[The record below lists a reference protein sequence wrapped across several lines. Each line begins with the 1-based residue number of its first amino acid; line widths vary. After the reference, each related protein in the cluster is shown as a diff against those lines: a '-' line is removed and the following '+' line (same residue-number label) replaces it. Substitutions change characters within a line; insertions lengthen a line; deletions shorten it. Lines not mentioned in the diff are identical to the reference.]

1 MSTTRNS
8 SYRVHVQDTTEA
20 EVASV
25 NIENGAMLHTTDA
38 LYMGHNGQNVIVYPQ
53 GGVKS
58 LGWARYLDTQY
69 TDVSPLSLVANTLTF
84 LPNNKGTVVRSHPS
98 IDFYQNGV
106 DQKIYGQNLN
116 DVYIITVQFRAQSP
130 NANQTHL
137 DLTIENGGGNIQ
149 NLEIALAYIKGN
161 ETPQF
166 FHNVF
171 HYYIDQNF
179 LNNGASININSHGG
193 TSTIWDIEYF
203 VQRTQNGSLS

>member
-1 MSTTRNS
+1 MESKNT

-20 EVASV
+20 VVSNV
-25 NIENGAMLHTTDA
+25 NIENGGMMRTDDA
-38 LYMGHNGQNVIVYPQ
+38 LYMGHNGRNVIVYPQ
-53 GGVKS
+53 QS
-58 LGWARYLDTQY
+58 ISSAGWARYMDTEY
-69 TDVSPLSLVANTLTF
+69 TAAAPLSLVADTLTI
-84 LPNNKGTVVRSHPS
+84 LPNNKGTVIRSHPS

-130 NANQTHL
+130 NANQAHL

-161 ETPQF
+161 ATPQF

-179 LNNGASININSHGG
+179 LDNGASIGINSHGG
-193 TSTIWDIEYF
+193 IATVWDIQYF
-203 VQRTQNGSLS
+203 IQRTQNGSLY

>member
-1 MSTTRNS
+1 MESKNT

-20 EVASV
+20 VVSNV
-25 NIENGAMLHTTDA
+25 NIENGGMMRTDDA
-38 LYMGHNGQNVIVYPQ
+38 LYMGHNGRNVIVYPQ
-53 GGVKS
+53 QS
-58 LGWARYLDTQY
+58 ISSAGWARYMDTEY
-69 TDVSPLSLVANTLTF
+69 TAAAPLSLVADTLTI
-84 LPNNKGTVVRSHPS
+84 LPNNKGTVIRSHPS

-130 NANQTHL
+130 NANQAHL

-161 ETPQF
+161 ATPQF

-179 LNNGASININSHGG
+179 LDNGASIGINSHGG
-193 TSTIWDIEYF
+193 IATVWDIEYF
-203 VQRTQNGSLS
+203 IQRTQNGTLY

>member
-20 EVASV
+20 EVSSV

-38 LYMGHNGQNVIVYPQ
+38 LYMGHNDVNKIVYPQ

-69 TDVSPLSLVANTLTF
+69 TEASPLSLVANTLTF

-179 LNNGASININSHGG
+179 LDNGASISINSHGG

>member
-1 MSTTRNS
+1 MATIRNT
-8 SYRVHVQDTTEA
+8 SYRVHVQDTNQA
-20 EVASV
+20 EVDSV
-25 NIENGAMLHTTDA
+25 NIENGAMLRTDDA
-38 LYMGHNGQNVIVYPQ
+38 LYMGHNNNNVIVYPQ

-69 TDVSPLSLVANTLTF
+69 TDVSPLSLVTDTLTT
-84 LPNNKGTVVRSHPS
+84 LPNNAGTVIRSHSS

-179 LNNGASININSHGG
+179 LDNGASISINSHGG

>member
-1 MSTTRNS
+1 MAKNTA
-8 SYRVHVQDTTEA
+8 YRVHVEDVSQSVVDN
-20 EVASV
+20 V
-25 NIENGAMLHTTDA
+25 NIEDGAMLRTDNY
-38 LYMGHNGQNVIVYPQ
+38 LYMGHNNQNVIVYPQ
-53 GGVKS
+53 TGGLN
-58 LGWARYLDTQY
+58 LGWARYIDTEY
-69 TDVSPLSLVANTLTF
+69 TAAVPLSLVADTLTL
-84 LPNNKGTVVRSHPS
+84 LPNNKGTVIRSHPS

-106 DQKIYGQNLN
+106 DSKIYGQNLN
-116 DVYIITVQFRAQSP
+116 DVYILTVQFRAQSP

-161 ETPQF
+161 ATPQF

-179 LNNGASININSHGG
+179 LDNGASVGINSHGG

-203 VQRTQNGSLS
+203 IQRTQNAG

>member
-20 EVASV
+20 EVSSV

-38 LYMGHNGQNVIVYPQ
+38 LYMGHNDVNKIVYPQ

-69 TDVSPLSLVANTLTF
+69 TEASPLSLVANTLTF

>member
-1 MSTTRNS
+1 MESKNT

-20 EVASV
+20 VVSNV
-25 NIENGAMLHTTDA
+25 NIENGGMMRTDDA
-38 LYMGHNGQNVIVYPQ
+38 LYMGHNGRNVIVYPQ
-53 GGVKS
+53 QS
-58 LGWARYLDTQY
+58 ISSAGWARYIDTEY
-69 TDVSPLSLVANTLTF
+69 TAAAPLSLVADTLTI
-84 LPNNKGTVVRSHPS
+84 LPNNKGTVIRSHPS

-116 DVYIITVQFRAQSP
+116 DVYILTVQFRAQSP
-130 NANQTHL
+130 NANQAHL

-161 ETPQF
+161 ATPQF

-179 LNNGASININSHGG
+179 LDNGASIGINSHGG
-193 TSTIWDIEYF
+193 IATVWDIEYF
-203 VQRTQNGSLS
+203 IQRTQNGTLY

>member
-1 MSTTRNS
+1 MPTTKNT
-8 SYRVHVQDTTEA
+8 SYKVHVFHTDQA
-20 EVASV
+20 EVDSV
-25 NIENGAMLHTTDA
+25 NIEQGAMLHTDEA
-38 LYMGHNGQNVIVYPQ
+38 LYMGHNGRNVIVYPQ
-53 GGVKS
+53 QS
-58 LGWARYLDTQY
+58 ISSAGWARYIDTEY
-69 TDVSPLSLVANTLTF
+69 TAAAPLSLATDTLTI
-84 LPNNKGTVVRSHPS
+84 LPNNKGTVIRSHSS

-116 DVYIITVQFRAQSP
+116 DVYILTVQFKAQAP

-161 ETPQF
+161 ATPQF

-179 LNNGASININSHGG
+179 LDNGASVGINSHGG

-203 VQRTQNGSLS
+203 IQRTQNGNLY

>member
-38 LYMGHNGQNVIVYPQ
+38 LYMGHNDVNKIVYPQ

>member
-1 MSTTRNS
+1 MESKNT

-20 EVASV
+20 VVSNV
-25 NIENGAMLHTTDA
+25 NIENGGMMRTDDA
-38 LYMGHNGQNVIVYPQ
+38 LYMGHNGRNVIVYPQ
-53 GGVKS
+53 QS
-58 LGWARYLDTQY
+58 ISSAGWARYMDTEY
-69 TDVSPLSLVANTLTF
+69 TAAAPLSLVADTLTI
-84 LPNNKGTVVRSHPS
+84 LPNNKGTVIRSHPS

-130 NANQTHL
+130 NANQAHL

-161 ETPQF
+161 ATPQF

-179 LNNGASININSHGG
+179 LDNGASIGINSHGG
-193 TSTIWDIEYF
+193 IATVWDIEYF
-203 VQRTQNGSLS
+203 IQRTQNGSLY

>member
-1 MSTTRNS
+1 MATIRNT
-8 SYRVHVQDTTEA
+8 SYRVHVQDTNQA
-20 EVASV
+20 EVDSV
-25 NIENGAMLHTTDA
+25 NIENGAMLRTDDA
-38 LYMGHNGQNVIVYPQ
+38 LYMGHNNNNVIVYPQ

-69 TDVSPLSLVANTLTF
+69 TDVSPLSLVTDTLTT
-84 LPNNKGTVVRSHPS
+84 LPNNAGTVIRSHSS

>member
-1 MSTTRNS
+1 MESKNT

-20 EVASV
+20 VVSSV
-25 NIENGAMLHTTDA
+25 NIENGAMMRTDDA
-38 LYMGHNGQNVIVYPQ
+38 LYMGHNGRNVIVYPQ
-53 GGVKS
+53 QS
-58 LGWARYLDTQY
+58 ISSAGWARYMDTEY
-69 TDVSPLSLVANTLTF
+69 TAAAPLSLVADTLTI
-84 LPNNKGTVVRSHPS
+84 LPNNKGTVIRSHPS

-130 NANQTHL
+130 NANQAHL

-161 ETPQF
+161 ATPQF

-179 LNNGASININSHGG
+179 LDNGASIGINSHGG
-193 TSTIWDIEYF
+193 IATVWDIEYF
-203 VQRTQNGSLS
+203 IQRTQNGTLY

>member
-20 EVASV
+20 EVSSV

-38 LYMGHNGQNVIVYPQ
+38 LYMGHNDVNKIVYPQ

-179 LNNGASININSHGG
+179 LDNGASISINSHGG